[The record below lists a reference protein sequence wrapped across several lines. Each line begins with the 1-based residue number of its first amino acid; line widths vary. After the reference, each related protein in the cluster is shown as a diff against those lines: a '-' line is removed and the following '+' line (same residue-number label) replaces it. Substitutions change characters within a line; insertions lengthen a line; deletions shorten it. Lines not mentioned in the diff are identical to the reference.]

1 MKPRIIEIRME
12 VETDKSARVWKKCLK
27 EDGERHPK
35 FWGKILKI
43 KVTEVKDNQC
53 EDQVR

>member
-1 MKPRIIEIRME
+1 METRIVEIKMLL
-12 VETDKSARVWKKCLK
+12 ETDKSARVYMKCLK

-43 KVTEVKDNQC
+43 KVTEVKDNHAKTK
-53 EDQVR
+53 

>member
-1 MKPRIIEIRME
+1 MKPRIVEIRME

-27 EDGERHPK
+27 EDGERHPA

-43 KVTEVKDNQC
+43 QAKVKETHAKTK
-53 EDQVR
+53 

>member
-1 MKPRIIEIRME
+1 MKQRKVEIKME

-43 KVTEVKDNQC
+43 KVTEVKDNHAKTK
-53 EDQVR
+53 